1 MRLLWF
7 RTAHRRYDRAVTRA
21 VHLLPAAP
29 AARRTTTSQYE
40 TQPLSYQA
48 YSQYDRQHTVDMIHS
63 TQPIRYT
70 AHRQND
76 TQLTTK
82 AIHSTQPIRYTADTK
97 HISSPTV
104 SLGLMHSCLTSKG
117 SISSAHPLVDQ
128 ASGTLLTAAGD
139 RAAMGGAPSLVDQAS
154 GTHLIAAGDRA
165 AMGGA
170 PFVSLTSMGQS
181 KEKVQVNQ

>member
-117 SISSAHPLVDQ
+117 PISSAHPLVDQ

-139 RAAMGGAPSLVDQAS
+139 RAAMGGAPSRRPDLWESSHCAVLS
-154 GTHLIAAGDRA
+154 LIELLLNLITKRDKK
-165 AMGGA
+165 
-170 PFVSLTSMGQS
+170 TTT
-181 KEKVQVNQ
+181 